1 MIAKDE
7 SLFVVMNALNQFRR
21 GCRTEKLFSHS
32 HDGTGKVAGS
42 FSNTERFGYISL
54 LHLFNDDTIFLVI
67 ISDHI
72 PAINVSMTTSQCQPH
87 LC

>member
-7 SLFVVMNALNQFRR
+7 SLFVVIDALNQVRR
-21 GCRTEKLFSHS
+21 GCRTEKRLWHL

-42 FSNTERFGYISL
+42 FNNTERFGYISL
-54 LHLFNDDTIFLVI
+54 LHFFNDDIIFLVI
-67 ISDHI
+67 ISDPI
-72 PAINVSMTTSQCQPH
+72 PAICVSMTTSQCKPH